1 MELLYFISGI
11 LSVGITYAILLL
23 RKNQSN
29 YHDALARLQHH
40 QNISSIRSNEL
51 SSNVDD
57 LKLWSKDIKNKLEKD
72 QYESVAEIN
81 KEVER
86 LRSMTTTINKKLSE
100 GNRVFNKNITD
111 VTSEI
116 QQLKRN
122 IGTLGKDANTID
134 RY

>member
-57 LKLWSKDIKNKLEKD
+57 LKLWSKEIKNKLEKD

>member
-1 MELLYFISGI
+1 MELLYFICGV
-11 LSVGITYAILLL
+11 LSVGITYAIILL

-40 QNISSIRSNEL
+40 QNISSIRNKDL
-51 SSNVDD
+51 SESVDS
-57 LKLWSKDIKNKLEKD
+57 LKLWSKEIKNKLMKD
-72 QYESVAEIN
+72 QYESVTEIS

-86 LRSMTTTINKKLSE
+86 LRAMTTSVNKKLGDS
-100 GNRVFNKNITD
+100 NIVFNKNITD

-122 IGTLGKDANTID
+122 IGTLGKNPDIID

>member
-1 MELLYFISGI
+1 
-11 LSVGITYAILLL
+11 
-23 RKNQSN
+23 
-29 YHDALARLQHH
+29 
-40 QNISSIRSNEL
+40 
-51 SSNVDD
+51 
-57 LKLWSKDIKNKLEKD
+57 
-72 QYESVAEIN
+72 
-81 KEVER
+81 
-86 LRSMTTTINKKLSE
+86 MTTTINKKLSE

>member
-1 MELLYFISGI
+1 MSR
-11 LSVGITYAILLL
+11 LS
-23 RKNQSN
+23 
-29 YHDALARLQHH
+29 
-40 QNISSIRSNEL
+40 
-51 SSNVDD
+51 
-57 LKLWSKDIKNKLEKD
+57 
-72 QYESVAEIN
+72 EIN